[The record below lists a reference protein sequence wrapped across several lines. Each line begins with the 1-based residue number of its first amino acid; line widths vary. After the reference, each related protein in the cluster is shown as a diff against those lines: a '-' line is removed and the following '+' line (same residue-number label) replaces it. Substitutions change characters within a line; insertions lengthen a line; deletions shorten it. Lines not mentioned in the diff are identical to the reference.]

1 MNVPKIK
8 ERGFSVLEMI
18 ITLTVI
24 SSITVITIIMFESY
38 NRNFKVYKKSNEYYS
53 EKLRVSLCFNQVL
66 YFYNSEDP
74 FYIEYDD
81 NDFYIKRNDE
91 AYLEYVDGVLYNN
104 YEQIVVHFTHILDIN
119 ISAEDKYLKV
129 ELISDEFTEF
139 FRVRWNQIEC

>member
-18 ITLTVI
+18 IALTVI

-66 YFYNSEDP
+66 YFYNGEDP

-91 AYLEYVDGVLYNN
+91 VYLEYVDGVLYNN